1 MSVFRIA
8 IRIVW
13 SFGSGSIGFRIF
25 GRRWFFRIW
34 IWFRFSSVF
43 GSCLVFRDLDLVFRN
58 FGSFGFFGSGS
69 GFWFSSVFGSCLVF
83 RDLDSFCLLI
93 QRCKIRG
100 DIKTFFDQY
109 SVLPDERKICPMN
122 VKGPMDHRIFSRAA
136 SSSLCPFPTGM
147 AFPCTYI
154 VLPRISSILL
164 ILII

>member
-13 SFGSGSIGFRIF
+13 SFGFGSFGFRMF

-34 IWFRFSSVF
+34 VLSFFGF
-43 GSCLVFRDLDLVFRN
+43 GSSSVFRDLDRVFRN

-69 GFWFSSVFGSCLVF
+69 GFWFLRCLDLGLVF
-83 RDLDSFCLLI
+83 QELDSFCLLI

-100 DIKTFFDQY
+100 DVKTFFDQY
-109 SVLPDERKICPMN
+109 SLLPDERKICPMN
-122 VKGPMDHRIFSRAA
+122 VKRWTDHRIFSRAA

-154 VLPRISSILL
+154 VLPLISSILL
-164 ILII
+164 ILMI

>member
-13 SFGSGSIGFRIF
+13 SFGSGSIGFRI
-25 GRRWFFRIW
+25 
-34 IWFRFSSVF
+34 
-43 GSCLVFRDLDLVFRN
+43 LDVV
-58 FGSFGFFGSGS
+58 GFFGSGS
-69 GFWFSSVFGSCLVF
+69 GFSFLRFLDLVWFSGIWILVFGFLRFGFWFGFSGSGFVSLLV
-83 RDLDSFCLLI
+83 

-100 DIKTFFDQY
+100 DVKTFFDQY

-122 VKGPMDHRIFSRAA
+122 VGRWGNYRIFSLAA

-164 ILII
+164 ILMI